1 MTPAKKS
8 TQQPKQ
14 RVIAPSPKKF
24 ALFLSPYVCVEWR
37 GGMDLTHAT
46 TKTAL

>member
-14 RVIAPSPKKF
+14 RVIAPSPKKI
-24 ALFLSPYVCVEWR
+24 ALFLSLHVWNGGEEW
-37 GGMDLTHAT
+37 T
-46 TKTAL
+46 